1 MGKSRTIWLIII
13 LAVAVYLLMSV
24 YADFGKLA
32 AALKDF
38 QLVLLPVVFILTTIN
53 YLFRFLKWDFF
64 LKRAGIHLKFKDN
77 LFVFFSGLSMI
88 VTPGKLGE
96 VWKAWLVKDI
106 DNTELS
112 RTIPVVL
119 VERVTDVTGLLLL
132 SLLGIFM
139 FKQSVYLIISLVIL
153 FAGFFIIVKS
163 RRISRWI
170 ISFLEKRAGKHAG
183 NIQLLHQTLTEL
195 MKPKGL
201 ASMTLLSVFAW
212 FFECLGM
219 YLVAFGFGESIDILQ
234 ATFIFSFSSLAGAVS
249 MIPGGLGVAEVSIS
263 GLLSVFGSGPA
274 IAVGIAMIIRF
285 GTLWFGAFLGSLIFI
300 LFRHKIQRRKEENV
314 ASGDLNG
321 AEE

>member
-13 LAVAVYLLMSV
+13 LAVIVYLLMSI
-24 YADFGKLA
+24 YADLGSLA

-38 QLVLLPVVFILTTIN
+38 RVALLPAVLILTTVN

-64 LKRAGIHLKFKDN
+64 LKRAGVRLKLKDN

-119 VERVTDVTGLLLL
+119 VERITDVTGLLLL
-132 SLLGIFM
+132 SLTGIFIYT
-139 FKQSVYLIISLVIL
+139 QSVILITILLVL
-153 FAGFFIIVKS
+153 FAMFFIIVKS
-163 RRISRWI
+163 RKVSQWI
-170 ISFLEKRAGKHAG
+170 TSVLEKRAGKHTG
-183 NIQLLHQTLTEL
+183 NIQAMHQTLTEL
-195 MKPKGL
+195 MEPKGL
-201 ASMTLLSVFAW
+201 ASMTLLSAFAW

-219 YLVAFGFGESIDILQ
+219 YLVVLGFAEAIDILQ
-234 ATFIFSFSSLAGAVS
+234 ATFVFSFSSLAGAVS

-263 GLLSVFGSGPA
+263 GLLRVFGFGPA
-274 IAVGIAMIIRF
+274 VAVGIAMIIRF
-285 GTLWFGAFLGSLIFI
+285 GTLWFGAFLGLLVFI
-300 LFRHKIQRRKEENV
+300 LFRHRVHRFEDNIT
-314 ASGDLNG
+314 
-321 AEE
+321 